1 MTNSKIKIK
10 SEIIKWQI
18 KIFKSSLRRRRK
30 LSKIQYHLGK
40 INGLKI
46 LEVSAGDAALSHI
59 LKKNSTD
66 WQTIAINDSAAK
78 SLNYFYKEKIYSVQE
93 NHLPYNDGEFDL
105 LILVDSLK
113 NITDDYEF
121 LQECHRVI
129 NNEGWVL
136 ISERRTRPI
145 SFVTLFQ
152 HLFKTAP
159 DNLGCARNGYTTDQ
173 LYRVLKDG
181 FDVPEISC
189 YSNTLLEVNAVFGD
203 VFQRSLFQLPTWIKS
218 GDNTKEDLYKY
229 QTLYNFARFTFP
241 IIWISSLFNFLPK
254 HEMIIK
260 SRRRRWSP
268 RRQPKLIDGR
278 SIAEA
283 AINTRI
289 GTAAPF

>member
-1 MTNSKIKIK
+1 MTYSKIKIK

-18 KIFKSSLRRRRK
+18 KIFKSSFRRK
-30 LSKIQYHLGK
+30 KKLNKIQYHLGK
-40 INGLKI
+40 TNGLKI

-59 LKKNSTD
+59 LKKDSLD
-66 WQTIAINDSAAK
+66 WKTIAINDSAAK
-78 SLNYFYKEKIYSVQE
+78 SLNYFFKEKIDFVRE
-93 NHLPYNDGEFDL
+93 NHLPYSDGEFDL

-113 NITDDYEF
+113 NIIDDYEF

-145 SFVTLFQ
+145 SFITLFQ
-152 HLFKTAP
+152 HLLKTAP
-159 DNLGCARNGYTTDQ
+159 DNLGCARNGYTPDQ

-189 YSNTLLEVNAVFGD
+189 YSNTLLEINAVFGD
-203 VFQRSLFQLPTWIKS
+203 AFQRSLFHLPTWIKS
-218 GDNTKEDLYKY
+218 RENTKEDLYKY
-229 QTLYNFARFTFP
+229 QTLYNFARLTFP
-241 IIWISSLFNFLPK
+241 IIWISSLFNILPK